1 MNKQKLLIFDFDDTL
16 TNNTERDAH
25 SFLHIIKKFN
35 LVEIEKQKI
44 IKWRKLGLLSNVIIQ
59 KLINSDNQ
67 LLFKKCVNER
77 LKFLDSYESYTKYV
91 KLKLCTIKILS
102 KLSNENHILTL
113 NSIQSNNKN
122 FQNVL
127 KYFGINHYFQKIVT
141 SDSSI
146 SKYSKEKNRIEIKSE
161 FYKQII
167 SEFKFNKKNVIVIG
181 NLASDIIPAENLN
194 LKSLMIKGSFGFDD
208 HLCQT
213 CDQIDKLKQIL
224 NFL

>member
-1 MNKQKLLIFDFDDTL
+1 MNNQKLLIFFFYYTL
-16 TNNTERDAH
+16 TDNTERDAY

-35 LVEIEKQKI
+35 LVEIKKQKI
-44 IKWRKLGLLSNVIIQ
+44 VKWRKLGLLSNVIIQ
-59 KLINSDNQ
+59 KLINSNNKI
-67 LLFKKCVNER
+67 LFEKCVNER

-102 KLSNENHILTL
+102 KLNTENHILTL
-113 NSIQSNNKN
+113 NSIQSNSKN

-127 KYFGINHYFQKIVT
+127 KHFKINHYFQKIIT

-146 SKYSKEKNRIEIKSE
+146 MKYNEEKNRVKIKSE

-167 SEFKFNKKNVIVIG
+167 SEFKFDKKNVIVVG

-194 LKSLMIKGSFGFDD
+194 LKSLIIEGSFGFDN
-208 HLCQT
+208 HVCQT
-213 CDQIDKLKQIL
+213 CNQINELKQIL
-224 NFL
+224 DFL

>member
-1 MNKQKLLIFDFDDTL
+1 MNDQKLLIFDFDDTL
-16 TNNTERDAH
+16 TDNTERDLY

-44 IKWRKLGLLSNVIIQ
+44 VEWRKLGLLSNSIIQ
-59 KLINSDNQ
+59 KLINSNDK
-67 LLFKKCVNER
+67 LLFDKCINER

-91 KLKLCTIKILS
+91 KLKLYTIKILS
-102 KLSNENHILTL
+102 KLNTENHILTL

-127 KYFGINHYFQKIVT
+127 KYFKINHYFQKIIT
-141 SDSSI
+141 SDSSTTRNN
-146 SKYSKEKNRIEIKSE
+146 KEQNRIEIKSE

-167 SEFKFNKKNVIVIG
+167 SEFEFDKKNVIVVG

-208 HLCQT
+208 HMCKT
-213 CDQIDKLKQIL
+213 CVQISKLKQIL
-224 NFL
+224 DFL

>member
-1 MNKQKLLIFDFDDTL
+1 MNDQKLLIFDFDDTL
-16 TNNTERDAH
+16 TDNTERDLY

-44 IKWRKLGLLSNVIIQ
+44 VEWRKLGLLSNSIIQ
-59 KLINSDNQ
+59 KLINSNDK
-67 LLFKKCVNER
+67 LLFDKCINER

-91 KLKLCTIKILS
+91 KLKLYTIKILS
-102 KLSNENHILTL
+102 KLNTENHILTL

-127 KYFGINHYFQKIVT
+127 KHFEINHYFQKIIT
-141 SDSSI
+141 SDSSTTRNN
-146 SKYSKEKNRIEIKSE
+146 KEQNRIEIKSE

-167 SEFKFNKKNVIVIG
+167 SEFEFDKKNVIVVG

-208 HLCQT
+208 HMCKT
-213 CDQIDKLKQIL
+213 CVQISKLKQIL
-224 NFL
+224 DFL

>member
-59 KLINSDNQ
+59 KLINSDNK
-67 LLFKKCVNER
+67 LFFEKCVNER

-102 KLSNENHILTL
+102 KLNNENHILTL

-127 KYFGINHYFQKIVT
+127 KYFEINHYFQKIIT

-146 SKYSKEKNRIEIKSE
+146 MKYNEEENRVKIKSE

-167 SEFKFNKKNVIVIG
+167 SEFKFDKKNVIVVG

-194 LKSLMIKGSFGFDD
+194 LKSLIIEGSFGFDN
-208 HLCQT
+208 HVCQT
-213 CDQIDKLKQIL
+213 CNQINELKQIL
-224 NFL
+224 DFL